1 VTRTALIVG
10 AGIGGLSAAI
20 ALRNR
25 GWHVRVFE
33 QAPSARELGFGL
45 ALAPNAMAALAG
57 LGIADVVKERSY
69 EPRRGDFRRPDGTLI
84 KRLEMPANSIGG
96 PIRVALRQ
104 ALHGALMEEL
114 GTDLIQLERRA
125 TAFTDHG
132 DRVSVRF
139 DNGTAIDGDVLVGAD
154 GAGSAIRR
162 QLHPAEGPPRDS
174 GITAVRGGVHGA
186 LHLLGDR
193 EAVYYLGPG
202 IESVFVRASDTGM
215 YWFLSLSR
223 TLVPPGAAD
232 ARAVVAALS
241 PRFDVTFR
249 AITAATDDLRLDDLY
264 DRDPLPH
271 WGTGRVTLLGDA
283 AHPML
288 PQTGQGSAQ
297 AMMDAV
303 QLAAHLAPGANPE
316 TALRAYERERIPKT
330 AALVRQGRRTARLMG
345 NTNPAVNFLRETV
358 LRAIPATTF
367 ARFFVKINRRAGT
380 DVRRE

>member
-1 VTRTALIVG
+1 VTRSALIVG

-25 GWHVRVFE
+25 RWSVQVFE
-33 QAPSARELGFGL
+33 QAPSVRELGFGL
-45 ALAPNAMAALAG
+45 ALAPNAMAALED
-57 LGIADVVKERSY
+57 LGVAEVVKARSH
-69 EPRRGDFRRPDGTLI
+69 EPRRGDFRRPDGTII
-84 KRLEMPANSIGG
+84 KRLEMPANTIGG

-114 GTDLIQLERRA
+114 GPDAIQVGRRVTGFA
-125 TAFTDHG
+125 EHG

-139 DNGTAIDGDVLVGAD
+139 DDGTAIEGDVLIGAD
-154 GAGSAIRR
+154 GSGSAIRR
-162 QLHPAEGPPRDS
+162 QLHPNEGPPRDS
-174 GITAVRGGVHGA
+174 GITAVRGGVYGA
-186 LHLLGDR
+186 LQHLGDR

-223 TLVPPGAAD
+223 TLVPPGATD
-232 ARAVVAALS
+232 PRAVIAALS
-241 PRFDVTFR
+241 PRFDDTFR
-249 AITAATDDLRLDDLY
+249 AVTAATDDLRLDDLY
-264 DRDPLPH
+264 DRDPLPR

-288 PQTGQGSAQ
+288 PQTGQGAAQ
-297 AMMDAV
+297 AMVDAV
-303 QLAAHLAPGANPE
+303 RLAAALEPGVHVE
-316 TALRAYERERIPKT
+316 TALRAYERERMPKT
-330 AALVRQGRRTARLMG
+330 AALVAQGRRTALLMG
-345 NTNPAVNFLRETV
+345 MTNPVASFLREMV

-380 DVRRE
+380 DVRRT